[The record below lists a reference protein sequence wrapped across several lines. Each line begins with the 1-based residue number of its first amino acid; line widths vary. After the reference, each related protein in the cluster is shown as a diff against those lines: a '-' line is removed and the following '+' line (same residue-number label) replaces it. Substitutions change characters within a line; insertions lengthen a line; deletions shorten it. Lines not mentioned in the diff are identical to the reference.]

1 MATAEEKAEAQR
13 AYEQLERKA
22 AAARTEAEKRAVI
35 DAILDQG
42 NKLKGLSR

>member
-1 MATAEEKAEAQR
+1 MATEQEKADAQR
-13 AYEQLERKA
+13 AYEQLERQA

-42 NKLKGLSR
+42 NKLKGMR